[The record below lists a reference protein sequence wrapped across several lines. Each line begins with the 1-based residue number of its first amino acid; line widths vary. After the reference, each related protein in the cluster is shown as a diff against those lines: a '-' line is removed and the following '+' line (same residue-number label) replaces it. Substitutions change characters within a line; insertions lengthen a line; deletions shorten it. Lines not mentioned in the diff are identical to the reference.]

1 MYSTVLDLLGRILL
15 RCCTGRRA
23 VVLIVVLALNVV
35 AEYYRV
41 SAFNLA
47 LLRDASL
54 AVGSMI
60 VAAGLVAEFKEEKQ
74 PQLADPS
81 TCSHD
86 FVCIGWASDT
96 MYREHRLFRCRKC
109 RMQRVPDLEEKSQ
122 TEKE

>member
-1 MYSTVLDLLGRILL
+1 MYSTILDLMGRILL

-23 VVLIVVLALNVV
+23 VVLIVVLALNLV

-60 VAAGLVAEFKEEKQ
+60 VAAGLVAEFKEE
-74 PQLADPS
+74 
-81 TCSHD
+81 
-86 FVCIGWASDT
+86 
-96 MYREHRLFRCRKC
+96 E
-109 RMQRVPDLEEKSQ
+109 
-122 TEKE
+122 